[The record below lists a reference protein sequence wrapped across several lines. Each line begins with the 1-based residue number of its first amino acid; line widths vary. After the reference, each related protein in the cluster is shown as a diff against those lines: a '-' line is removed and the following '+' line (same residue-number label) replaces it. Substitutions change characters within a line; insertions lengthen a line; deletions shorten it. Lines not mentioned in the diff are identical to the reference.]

1 MIYINDEPV
10 IIFDP
15 TDESS
20 ISKDIED
27 SDSVTE
33 EESGTETP
41 LC

>member
-10 IIFDP
+10 IRLDP
-15 TDESS
+15 TDSS

-27 SDSVTE
+27 ADSVTE
-33 EESGTETP
+33 EASAVETP

>member
-10 IIFDP
+10 IILDP
-15 TDESS
+15 DDDSS

-27 SDSVTE
+27 SDSVTD
-33 EESGTETP
+33 EESAVETP

>member
-10 IIFDP
+10 IHFE
-15 TDESS
+15 DESS

-33 EESGTETP
+33 EESAAETP